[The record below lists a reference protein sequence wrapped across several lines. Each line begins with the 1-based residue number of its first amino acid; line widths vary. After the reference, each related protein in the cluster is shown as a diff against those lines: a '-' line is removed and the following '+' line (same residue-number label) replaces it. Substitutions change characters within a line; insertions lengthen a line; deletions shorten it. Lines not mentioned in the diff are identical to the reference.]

1 MSESID
7 LHAIDP
13 RNVLVPTTVVAIAE
27 DRLVPLADM
36 FALAE
41 ALPRSEIRV
50 LRSKFGHDAFL
61 TETLEI
67 GNILERALQDVCGGA
82 A

>member
-1 MSESID
+1 
-7 LHAIDP
+7 
-13 RNVLVPTTVVAIAE
+13 
-27 DRLVPLADM
+27 M

-41 ALPRSEIRV
+41 ALPHSDIRV

-67 GNILERALQDVCGGA
+67 GNILERSLRDACGGA